1 MPNTHFSD
9 RGLQSIQPPLK
20 GQQDFW
26 DTSLPS
32 FGCRVSQGGSKTFIL
47 KRDNRRIT
55 IGRFPII
62 SLSQARIEAKRLL
75 AEFTLGRIR
84 PQSLTYAQ
92 AIDLFIE
99 DKQRTLR
106 SSTVAEYKRLLN
118 RLPFKGQLNSISHEE
133 VTRILKRFDSPSE
146 QTHLIVALKVF
157 FNWCMKK
164 RFVTENPLFGLSH
177 KKSPTRARVLSNAE
191 LKSIWKACNIGASSK
206 GRTAGLGPADD
217 GSSPSA
223 PDKIPAAFAVIVKLL
238 MLTGQRRGEIAA
250 LQTSW
255 LQKNQITLPPEATK
269 NGREHCFPVGKSVR
283 ALCNSSVGSSHL
295 LFPAR
300 GTKHTPFNGWSKSKV
315 ALDKLSGVTDWTLH
329 DLRRTFSTRLA
340 EAGTPP
346 HIIERLLNHVSGT
359 ISGVAAVY
367 NRHHFMPEMRKAVE
381 KYNADLSRL
390 FKR

>member
-9 RGLQSIQPPLK
+9 RGLQSIQPPPQ
-20 GQQDFW
+20 GQVDWW

-62 SLSQARIEAKRLL
+62 SLAQARTEAKRLL

-92 AIDLFIE
+92 AVALFIE
-99 DKQRTLR
+99 DKLRTR
-106 SSTVAEYKRLLN
+106 RASTVAEYKRLLN
-118 RLPFKGQLNSISHEE
+118 RLPFKGQISEISHEE
-133 VTRILKRFDSPSE
+133 VTRILKKFGSPSE
-146 QTHLIVALKVF
+146 QAHLIVALKVF
-157 FNWCMKK
+157 FNWCHK
-164 RFVTENPLFGLSH
+164 RRYITENPMFGLSH
-177 KKSPTRARVLSNAE
+177 KASPTRARVLSDAE
-191 LKSIWKACNIGASSK
+191 LKSIWKACNK
-206 GRTAGLGPADD
+206 PTDEM
-217 GSSPSA
+217 
-223 PDKIPAAFAVIVKLL
+223 PAAFPIIVKLL

-255 LQKNQITLPPEATK
+255 IQKDQITLPAAATK
-269 NGREHCFPVGKSVR
+269 NGRESTIPIT
-283 ALCNSSVGSSHL
+283 ALTASTMKRSASSISFTSEPTL

-300 GTKHTPFNGWSKSKV
+300 GTKDKPFNGWSKSKA
-315 ALDKLSGVTDWTLH
+315 ALDKLSGVKGWTLH

-340 EAGTPP
+340 EFGTPP
-346 HIIERLLNHVSGT
+346 HVIERLLNHTSGT

-367 NRHHFMPEMRKAVE
+367 NRHHFMPEMRVAVE
-381 KYNADLSRL
+381 KYEKFLLKLTAR
-390 FKR
+390 

>member
-9 RGLQSIQPPLK
+9 RGLQSIQPPPK
-20 GQQDFW
+20 GQLDYW

-62 SLSQARIEAKRLL
+62 SLSQARVEAKRLL

-84 PQSLTYAQ
+84 PQSLTFAQ
-92 AIDLFIE
+92 ASELFIE
-99 DKQRTLR
+99 DKRRTR
-106 SSTVAEYKRLLN
+106 RPSTVDEYKRLLE
-118 RLPFKGQLNSISHEE
+118 RMPFKGQISEINHEE
-133 VTRILKRFDSPSE
+133 VTHRLKKFESPSE
-146 QTHLIVALKVF
+146 QTHLLVALKIF
-157 FNWCMKK
+157 FNWCLK
-164 RFVTENPLFGLSH
+164 RRYVTENPVFGLSP
-177 KKSPTRARVLSNAE
+177 KASPTRSRVLTDAE
-191 LKSIWKACNIGASSK
+191 LKSIWKACDEP
-206 GRTAGLGPADD
+206 TDEM
-217 GSSPSA
+217 
-223 PDKIPAAFAVIVKLL
+223 PAAFPIIVKLL
-238 MLTGQRRGEIAA
+238 ILTGQRRGEIAA

-255 LQKNQITLPPEATK
+255 IQKDQITLPPSATK
-269 NGREHCFPVGKSVR
+269 NSRESTIPIS
-283 ALCNSSVGSSHL
+283 ALTASTLQRSSRSTSSTSEPTL

-300 GTKHTPFNGWSKSKV
+300 GTKDKPFNGWSKSKA
-315 ALDKLSGVTDWTLH
+315 ALDKLAGVQDWTVH

-340 EAGTPP
+340 ELGTAP

-381 KYNADLSRL
+381 QYEQSLLKL
-390 FKR
+390 FAR